1 MILMEDKTI
10 ELDLKGEIE
19 GIKDSKC
26 IENIIYF
33 YRNNDGHMECK
44 ACLYRLVAKIV
55 HSIDMVYGSIAQ
67 TDKKSE
73 TLKFYRAMQ
82 NLGGECYKASNCAI
96 GSISDMNEKKLIDDV
111 ALEINKFIPILK
123 KQKRR
128 LIKSTK
134 SGLANDV
141 SIKQLEEAS
150 KALKEARNLESGY
163 Q

>member
-1 MILMEDKTI
+1 MEDKTI
-10 ELDLKGEIE
+10 ELDLKGEIKE
-19 GIKDSKC
+19 IKDSDC
-26 IENIIYF
+26 MENIIYF
-33 YRNNDGHMECK
+33 HKSDKENIECK
-44 ACLYRLVAKIV
+44 ACLYKLIEKIV
-55 HSIDMVYGSIAQ
+55 NSINEVYGSIAQ

-82 NLGGECYKASNCAI
+82 NLGAKCSKASKCDI
-96 GSISDMNEKKLIDDV
+96 DSISHIEEVELIDDV

-150 KALKEARNLESGY
+150 KALKEARNLETGY

>member
-1 MILMEDKTI
+1 MILMADKTI

-19 GIKDSKC
+19 EIKDSDC
-26 IENIIYF
+26 MENIIYF
-33 YRNNDGHMECK
+33 HKSDKENIECK
-44 ACLYRLVAKIV
+44 ACLYGLVAKIV
-55 HSIDMVYGSIAQ
+55 NSINEVYGSIAQ

-82 NLGGECYKASNCAI
+82 NLGGKCFKASNCAI
-96 GSISDMNEKKLIDDV
+96 GSISDMKEKKLIDDV

-150 KALKEARNLESGY
+150 EVLKGVRNLESGY